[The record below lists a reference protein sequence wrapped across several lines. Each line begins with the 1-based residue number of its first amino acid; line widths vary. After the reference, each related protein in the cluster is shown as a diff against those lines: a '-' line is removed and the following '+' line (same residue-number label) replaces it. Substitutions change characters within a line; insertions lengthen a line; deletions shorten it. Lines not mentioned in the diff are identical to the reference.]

1 MKRFFLLATVA
12 FYATTVGA
20 VTSTPSQ
27 ADASQQSQNQ
37 TYARLS
43 EDSLYAI
50 QQIEVNGV
58 RAKHDEPI
66 AFSAYS
72 REQIESRN
80 YGEDIP
86 SILANMPSVVISSES
101 GTGIGA
107 TSFRV
112 RGSDPSRINV
122 TLNGVPMNDA
132 ETHSV
137 YWYDTPDLISSVG
150 SLQLQRGVG
159 TSTAGTGAFGASL
172 NMTSAPISAE
182 FAGRA
187 SMSYGSFNT
196 AKQELSLASG
206 LLGGH
211 WAVEGR
217 LSHVSSDGYVDRAS
231 SDLASYMFQAGYYN
245 GGTMVK
251 LLSFGGKAKVYLT
264 YTGLSADQME
274 ENRRY
279 NPEGEI
285 WGYRPLADGTHEYA
299 VVGFY
304 DDHTDNYT
312 QVNNQ
317 LIFNHIINDKWQLN
331 ATAHYTYGNGYYRNY
346 KNDQKLAKY
355 GLAPIMVDGSSVSR
369 TNLIRKKMM
378 LNDFG
383 GLVASANYTAERL
396 TLTMGV
402 AASLYDGVHY
412 GEVSGLELAPAYPTT
427 EYYRNYTTKW
437 DASCYV
443 KADWLITNG
452 LKLYGDLQYRHIT
465 HRISGVNDNFDDVTS
480 AMQRLDVDR
489 KYNFFNP
496 KLGLHY
502 TFARAHSVY
511 ASAAVGQK
519 EPTRNNFTDIREG
532 EYPTA
537 EKMLDIEAGYGY
549 RGSVVDLS
557 LNGYYMLY
565 RDQLVQTGELSDTG
579 ELLSRNVPES
589 FRRGIE
595 MAIEVRAAKWLTLGA
610 NATLSQ
616 NYIENYVDYIDGVAF
631 ERGRTTIAYSP
642 SATAGAFVDLHAGGF
657 AARLSA
663 RYVSKQ
669 YLTNGEYE
677 DLTLPRYCVSDLDLS
692 YETKTKRI
700 ERVRF
705 GVKIGNLF
713 NAKYCASGYGGSWL
727 EGATLAD
734 RKSWSCYFP
743 QATISA
749 LGNVTLYF

>member
-20 VTSTPSQ
+20 MTSTPSQ

-231 SDLASYMFQAGYYN
+231 SDLASYMFQAGYYK

-317 LIFNHIINDKWQLN
+317 LIFNHIFNDRWQLN

-383 GLVASANYTAERL
+383 GLVASANYTADRL

-642 SATAGAFVDLHAGGF
+642 SVTAGAFVDLHAGGF
-657 AARLSA
+657 AARLST

>member
-50 QQIEVNGV
+50 QQIEVNSV

-86 SILANMPSVVISSES
+86 SILANMPSVVIASES

-231 SDLASYMFQAGYYN
+231 SDLASYMFQAGYYK

-317 LIFNHIINDKWQLN
+317 LIFNHIFNDRWQLN

-383 GLVASANYTAERL
+383 GLVASANYTADRL

-489 KYNFFNP
+489 HYNFFNP
-496 KLGLHY
+496 KVGLHY

-642 SATAGAFVDLHAGGF
+642 SVTAGAFVDLHAGGF
-657 AARLSA
+657 AARLST

>member
-1 MKRFFLLATVA
+1 MKRIFIFTAVA
-12 FYATTVGA
+12 LCTTIGAKAQNERLKADSISFY
-20 VTSTPSQ
+20 
-27 ADASQQSQNQ
+27 QN
-37 TYARLS
+37 
-43 EDSLYAI
+43 I
-50 QQIEVNGV
+50 QQVEVTAT
-58 RAKHDEPI
+58 RANADTPI
-66 AFSAYS
+66 AYS
-72 REQIESRN
+72 NLSRTEIEERN

-86 SILANMPSVVISSES
+86 SLLKNLPSVVISSES
-101 GTGIGA
+101 GTGIGS

-112 RGSDPSRINV
+112 RGTDPTRINV

-137 YWYDTPDLISSVG
+137 YWYDTPDLVSSLG
-150 SLQLQRGVG
+150 SVQLQRGVG

-172 NMTSAPISAE
+172 NMTSAPMASK
-182 FAGRA
+182 FGGRA
-187 SMSYGSFNT
+187 SLSYGSFNT
-196 AKQELSLASG
+196 AKQEIALSSG

-217 LSHVSSDGYVDRAS
+217 FSHLSSDGYVERAS
-231 SDLASYMFQAGYYN
+231 SNLYSYLFQMGYYKGN
-245 GGTMVK
+245 TSVK
-251 LLSFGGKAKVYLT
+251 LLSFGGVAKVGLS
-264 YTGLSADQME
+264 YTGVTAEQMA

-285 WGYRPLADGTHEYA
+285 IIDGE

-304 DDHTDNYT
+304 HDHTDNYT
-312 QVNNQ
+312 QLNNQ
-317 LIFNHIINDKWQLN
+317 LVVSHIFNSKWRIN

-355 GLAPIMVDGSSVSR
+355 GILPIEAEGATVSR

-378 LNDFG
+378 GNNFG
-383 GLVASANYTAERL
+383 GVVASAAYTAKRISV
-396 TLTMGV
+396 TMGV
-402 AASLYDGVHY
+402 SASLYDGVHY
-412 GEVSGLELAPAYPTT
+412 GEVSELVEAPDFPVT

-437 DASCYV
+437 DASCFAKV
-443 KADWLITNG
+443 DWLITKG
-452 LKLYGDLQYRHIT
+452 LNLYADVQYRHIS
-465 HRISGVNDNFDDVTS
+465 HLISGVNDNFDDTTG
-480 AMQRLDVDR
+480 AMQRLDIAR
-489 KYNFFNP
+489 QYNFFNP

-502 TFARAHSVY
+502 SFCKAHSIY

-532 EYPTA
+532 EYPTS
-537 EKMLDIEAGYGY
+537 EKMLDVEVGYGY
-549 RGSVVDLS
+549 RTKVVDLS
-557 LNGYYMLY
+557 LNLYYMFY

-589 FRRGIE
+589 YRRGVE
-595 MAIEVRAAKWLTLGA
+595 LSLAVNATKWLSLGG
-610 NATLSQ
+610 NVTLSQ
-616 NYIENYVDYIDGVAF
+616 NHILGYVDYIDGIAF

-642 SATAGAFVDLHAGGF
+642 AVVAGVFVDAHVKGF
-657 AARLSA
+657 SARLST

-669 YLTNGEYE
+669 YLTNGEYD
-677 DLTLPRYCVSDLDLS
+677 DLSLPRYCVSDLDLG
-692 YETKTKRI
+692 YTLRTAKVERI
-700 ERVRF
+700 RF

-734 RKSWSCYFP
+734 RKSWAYYFP

-749 LGNVTLYF
+749 LGNVTVNF

>member
-37 TYARLS
+37 TYTRLS

-86 SILANMPSVVISSES
+86 SILANMPSVVIASES

-231 SDLASYMFQAGYYN
+231 SDLASYMFQAGYYK

-317 LIFNHIINDKWQLN
+317 LIFNHIFNDRWQLN

-383 GLVASANYTAERL
+383 GLVASANYTADRL

-489 KYNFFNP
+489 HYNFFNP

-589 FRRGIE
+589 FRRGVE

-610 NATLSQ
+610 NATMSQ

-642 SATAGAFVDLHAGGF
+642 SVTAGAFVDLHAGGF
-657 AARLSA
+657 AARLST